1 MLDLGSAILKFN
13 VFQYFNMVLCPSWL
27 CYFHGSCDSLH
38 VYICGSLHVHICY
51 MCIARELEAIASFAL
66 QPLVSQ
72 TRYSAS
78 LLSSAMMQWNNITG
92 TVAIHN
98 GEALLRL
105 APASSSSAAPGPS
118 ETARAYGTPW
128 GVTRD
133 EQLMMA
139 TIVSGDVPVH
149 ATRMPMS
156 STLERHRERAV
167 LQDSC
172 KTEACSQRATCNSA
186 IMDAQPAAVVNP
198 LEIDDNTEPKENQ
211 NPETD
216 NPEEENQNRE
226 TNNPAEH
233 TTNADDSDSDS
244 STSSTSSN
252 NSIKSEDMKKMLK
265 DTEPE
270 TYTWTTE
277 WGDAW
282 NSVLRT
288 LNDGYSNP
296 KRRRVAY
303 RVLKTLKEAKAE

>member
-1 MLDLGSAILKFN
+1 
-13 VFQYFNMVLCPSWL
+13 MVLCPSWL

-149 ATRMPMS
+149 AARMPMS
-156 STLERHRERAV
+156 STS
-167 LQDSC
+167 LQVILNNIQKSL
-172 KTEACSQRATCNSA
+172 QL
-186 IMDAQPAAVVNP
+186 VVG
-198 LEIDDNTEPKENQ
+198 Q
-211 NPETD
+211 NGG
-216 NPEEENQNRE
+216 
-226 TNNPAEH
+226 
-233 TTNADDSDSDS
+233 
-244 STSSTSSN
+244 
-252 NSIKSEDMKKMLK
+252 
-265 DTEPE
+265 
-270 TYTWTTE
+270 W
-277 WGDAW
+277 
-282 NSVLRT
+282 SVIANEQFFKILAK
-288 LNDGYSNP
+288 P
-296 KRRRVAY
+296 KRVRRELPAILQSWM
-303 RVLKTLKEAKAE
+303 RSRPPS